1 MTTFMIWAGTISAFM
16 FSRELTGVH
25 ITQYFEKFIQAFLG
39 IVSKKARDAAIN
51 NKRKIDTMSVLQRKK
66 SKLYRYYSFVNEIL
80 LDMNWKQRGVTVEGL
95 TAVVFLGTCIVC
107 TAGFV
112 VLQNLFLVLITSAL
126 AFVMILAFMFLM
138 SRVGHRRRKKL
149 LIQAED
155 LLCSS
160 ISVGLVKC
168 VEDNLKQIPYELQS
182 EFQTFLD
189 QYTMQNMPIEKAV
202 NNLNNNLGSKFDKFC
217 DKAINFEKSGANKG
231 MQDLFRYNIEENSF
245 TSELDMMCEVAFA
258 DMNMD
263 FFASTCVIMG
273 YVFFTITS
281 VPFVGAFYTTGFG
294 KAMIIIY
301 AVILC
306 VGFIYTQW
314 LQSANFEFEGR
325 I

>member
-1 MTTFMIWAGTISAFM
+1 MTTFLIWAGTISAFVL
-16 FSRELTGVH
+16 SRKLTGVH
-25 ITQYFEKFIQAFLG
+25 ISEYVHEFVTKFLG
-39 IVSKKARDAAIN
+39 FVAVKARDSAIQ
-51 NKRKIDTMSVLQRKK
+51 NKRKIETMSVLQRKK
-66 SKLYRYYSFVNEIL
+66 SWLYRYYSFINEIL
-80 LDMNWKQRGVTVEGL
+80 LDMTWKQKGVTVEGL
-95 TAVVFLGTCIVC
+95 TAVVFIGTCIVS
-107 TAGFV
+107 TFSLV
-112 VLQNLFLVLITSAL
+112 TLRNVILVLMTAAMS
-126 AFVMILAFMFLM
+126 FVLMIAFMFLM

-168 VEDNLKQIPYELQS
+168 IEDNMKQIPHELQP
-182 EFQTFLD
+182 EFRKFLE
-189 QYTMQNMPIEKAV
+189 QYVMQNMPIEKAI

-263 FFASTCVIMG
+263 FLASTGVIIG
-273 YVFFTITS
+273 YIFFTVTAI
-281 VPFVGAFYTTGFG
+281 PFVASFYTTGFG
-294 KAMIIIY
+294 KAMIVLY
-301 AVILC
+301 AAILSG
-306 VGFIYTQW
+306 GFIFTQW

-325 I
+325 M